1 MNKTLRH
8 AVTLLLAG
16 LVLVLGASAA
26 SADNGPIKLEVIGD
40 GGHNVNV
47 LATWKKNGQ
56 PVEEIVE
63 ATLTAKSADGR
74 SFGPV
79 QLMSASEGQNVY
91 QPAEPLPN
99 GEWSVTVTATKP
111 SKARATTKVTAQDLQ
126 ASPMA
131 AAEALTRDRAAAAAA
146 DSDDSSGSLLK
157 IGIIVLVAVL
167 ALGAFAVIMRRRGL
181 YARR

>member
-26 SADNGPIKLEVIGD
+26 AADNGPIKLEVVGD

-56 PVEEIVE
+56 PVEEVVE
-63 ATLTAKSADGR
+63 ATLTATSADGR

-79 QLMSASEGQNVY
+79 ELRSASEGQNVY

-99 GEWSVTVTATKP
+99 GEWNVTVTATKP
-111 SKARATTKVTAQDLQ
+111 SKARATTKVTAKDLA

-131 AAEALTRDRAAAAAA
+131 AAEALTRDRAAVA
-146 DSDDSSGSLLK
+146 DSGDSTDSLLK
-157 IGIIVLVAVL
+157 IGVIVLVAVL
-167 ALGAFAVIMRRRGL
+167 ALGVFAVIMRRRGL

>member
-26 SADNGPIKLEVIGD
+26 SADNGPIKLEVTGD

-47 LATWKKNGQ
+47 VATWKNGK

-79 QLMSASEGQNVY
+79 RLMSASEGQNVY

-99 GEWSVTVTATKP
+99 GEWNVTVTATKP
-111 SKARATTKVTAQDLQ
+111 SKAQAKTKVTAQDLA

-131 AAEALTRDRAAAAAA
+131 AAEAATRDRVAAA
-146 DSDDSSGSLLK
+146 DSDDSTDSLLK
-157 IGIIVLVAVL
+157 IGVIVLVAVL